1 MDDKLK
7 KKIIY
12 ELIKTFI
19 NAGEIALELRDK
31 GLKKIIKDDNTP
43 VTNGDLEVNKIITQ
57 KISKLTP
64 TIPIISEETSE
75 NKFNNDLND
84 FWLIDPIDGT
94 YDYIND
100 LDQFTINA
108 GLILNRKPVAGLINA
123 PAKNRMFYTYGKNDA
138 YELTNGKEIKLD
150 CSKKTKKEF
159 VKVVSYSNK
168 IKPEIEKIHNLLGVN
183 EFVRMKSSYKFC
195 VIATGEYD
203 GYVAEPRACE
213 WDIAA
218 GHALLENAGGTITD
232 FEGNEILY
240 GKENFKNP
248 SLILKRSEDLK
259 Y

>member
-1 MDDKLK
+1 
-7 KKIIY
+7 
-12 ELIKTFI
+12 
-19 NAGEIALELRDK
+19 
-31 GLKKIIKDDNTP
+31 
-43 VTNGDLEVNKIITQ
+43 
-57 KISKLTP
+57 
-64 TIPIISEETSE
+64 
-75 NKFNNDLND
+75 
-84 FWLIDPIDGT
+84 
-94 YDYIND
+94 
-100 LDQFTINA
+100 
-108 GLILNRKPVAGLINA
+108 
-123 PAKNRMFYTYGKNDA
+123 MFYTYGKNDA

-168 IKPEIEKIHNLLGVN
+168 IKPEIEKVHNLLGVN